1 MPPIRIGGILHAR
14 CQAHAMGG
22 VSALGEKSTP
32 LRSDRYV
39 ISIQVPAAE
48 CADAMDA
55 DRAMPRII
63 PLQTQFDCYQPQC
76 VLFRFIR
83 TDEKLP
89 APDPKQ
95 LNSWLEGVAR
105 KDRDAFRLLYDA
117 TAPKLFGF
125 VLHILTKREIAEEV
139 LQDSFVSI
147 WNNASGYQSTLA
159 APMTWMTA
167 IVRNKAFD
175 VLRRSEQTIELDAG
189 DLNDSGV
196 LEAIEALESTQP
208 TPVDALQHSEEAAA
222 LAKCFS
228 RLELVHQQAIAL
240 AFYHDLSHRE
250 VAERLKLPT
259 GTVKTWIR
267 RGLEK
272 LKLCLTRMGGV

>member
-1 MPPIRIGGILHAR
+1 MPPMLVGGIPHAR
-14 CQAHAMGG
+14 RQAHAMGG
-22 VSALGEKSTP
+22 ILALAEKGTCR
-32 LRSDRYV
+32 RSGGYA
-39 ISIQVPAAE
+39 ISMQVPAAE
-48 CADAMDA
+48 CADAVGA

-63 PLQTQFDCYQPQC
+63 PLQMQFDCCRPRC
-76 VLFRFIR
+76 TLFRFIR

-125 VLHILTKREIAEEV
+125 VLHILTRREIAEEV

-147 WNNASGYQSTLA
+147 WNNASGYQSSLA

-175 VLRRSEQTIELDAG
+175 VLRRTKQTIELDAE
-189 DLNDSGV
+189 DSNDSRV
-196 LEAIEALESTQP
+196 LEAIGALESTQP
-208 TPVDALQHSEEAAA
+208 TPADALQISEEAAA

-228 RLELVHQQAIAL
+228 RLELLHQQAIAL

-272 LKLCLTRMGGV
+272 LKLCLNRTGGL

>member
-1 MPPIRIGGILHAR
+1 MPPVRVGGIPHAR

-22 VSALGEKSTP
+22 VSALAERGAS
-32 LRSDRYV
+32 LRPGGYA
-39 ISIQVPAAE
+39 ISIQVPAAK
-48 CADAMDA
+48 CAGAMDA
-55 DRAMPRII
+55 GSAMPRIM
-63 PLQTQFDCYQPQC
+63 PFQVQFTCCQSQC
-76 VLFRFIR
+76 VLFRFVR

-147 WNNASGYQSTLA
+147 WNNASGYQPSLA

-175 VLRRSEQTIELDAG
+175 VLRRSEQNIELDAG

-208 TPVDALQHSEEAAA
+208 TPADALEISEDAAA

-228 RLELVHQQAIAL
+228 RLELAHQQAIAL

-267 RGLEK
+267 RGLER
-272 LKLCLTRMGGV
+272 LKLCLARMGGV